1 MIEAKGILKTTED
14 AQEEA
19 VCSKDVAS

>member
-1 MIEAKGILKTTED
+1 MIEAEGILKTTED